1 MGQAEAKIGQPLT
14 TQNLHQ
20 LLMEFRRLQLEVA
33 EMKATDTHIEE
44 EKHEKVTLRY
54 QLYYRDGYL
63 ERAREVMADGLAAFL
78 KNQSAEWLDKD
89 CSFSII
95 NPDLDDGG
103 WGAIRLEVVVYSIS
117 GLITL
122 RKIMKAQLE
131 TKSGFK
137 RGIRTTKPTTDS
149 KLYSVD
155 AEAKWRGKLKDS
167 VAYVR
172 LD

>member
-1 MGQAEAKIGQPLT
+1 MT

-20 LLMEFRRLQLEVA
+20 LLMEFRRLQLEVS
-33 EMKATDTHIEE
+33 EMKKADARVEDDTD
-44 EKHEKVTLRY
+44 KKVTLRY

-63 ERAREVMADGLAAFL
+63 ERAREVMADGLDAFL
-78 KNQSAEWLDKD
+78 KNQSAEWLDKNS
-89 CSFSII
+89 SFSILS
-95 NPDLDDGG
+95 PDLDEGG

-117 GLITL
+117 GLIAL

-149 KLYSVD
+149 KLYRVD